1 MEMTMNAYLI
11 SRQDLIK
18 VLKKTAVN
26 LKEHVNELRDLD
38 AALGDGDL
46 GVTIEL
52 GSNAMLAFL
61 STQDEIDT
69 GRMLTKLGMD
79 INKVNPSTFGTLL
92 ASAFMGAGKAI
103 QNKTELTTDD
113 LLAMG
118 YGAID
123 AIKKRGKAEVGD
135 KTMLDA
141 LVPAVEAFQES
152 LSRDNDIIQA
162 LGNTTVASEKGMYAT
177 ATMKAK
183 FGRVSWRPDGGIGLK
198 DGGATAIYFLI
209 SSFTTNLI
217 EITKTKQ
224 S

>member
-1 MEMTMNAYLI
+1 
-11 SRQDLIK
+11 
-18 VLKKTAVN
+18 
-26 LKEHVNELRDLD
+26 
-38 AALGDGDL
+38 
-46 GVTIEL
+46 
-52 GSNAMLAFL
+52 
-61 STQDEIDT
+61 
-69 GRMLTKLGMD
+69 MLTKLGMD

-103 QNKTELTTDD
+103 QNKTEFTTGD

-118 YGAID
+118 YSAID

-152 LSRDNDIIQA
+152 LPRDNDIIQA
-162 LGNTTVASEKGMYAT
+162 LDNTTVASEKGMDAT

-224 S
+224 SKKMSSATSWVTYSYSGISVEKACIVYSVF